1 MPSWVFWSMAWALG
15 LIALFVLHE
24 VDSGF
29 ARALPAKLGPLPV
42 SVVSFGAAGGL
53 LVSLSGIFKYNR
65 VWNPSFDYWHAC
77 RPMLGAFIGSIG
89 CLVFLVLT
97 EAAEKKT
104 GAPNSVFYAVISF
117 SLGYREES
125 FRALLLRL
133 IDTVIVPAQPSAPTP
148 ATSSAASPIDANQ
161 PPAT

>member
-1 MPSWVFWSMAWALG
+1 
-15 LIALFVLHE
+15 
-24 VDSGF
+24 
-29 ARALPAKLGPLPV
+29 
-42 SVVSFGAAGGL
+42 
-53 LVSLSGIFKYNR
+53 
-65 VWNPSFDYWHAC
+65 
-77 RPMLGAFIGSIG
+77 
-89 CLVFLVLT
+89 
-97 EAAEKKT
+97 
-104 GAPNSVFYAVISF
+104 VFYAVISF